1 MKRLLFIA
9 VVFLIA
15 FPLSVAAQR
24 TQSAKKYVKQGIE
37 RFSRND
43 IVGAI
48 AEYDRAIVIDPKY
61 AEAYLNRGKAK
72 RAAGDLDGAID
83 DYEMTA
89 NLASDLTL
97 NNHDITQ
104 AYLNR
109 GYIRSNHMDIDGALS
124 DFDRAIKYDPSDAD
138 AY

>member
-1 MKRLLFIA
+1 MKRSLLFA
-9 VVFLIA
+9 VGLLLA
-15 FPLSVAAQR
+15 FPLTLTAQR
-24 TQSAKKYVKQGIE
+24 TQSAKKYVKIGIE

-48 AEYDRAIVIDPKY
+48 AEYDRAIGVDPKY
-61 AEAYLNRGKAK
+61 ADAYLNRGKAK

-83 DYEMTA
+83 DYEIA
-89 NLASDLTL
+89 AAIAPDLAL

-109 GYIRSNHMDIDGALS
+109 GYIRS
-124 DFDRAIKYDPSDAD
+124 
-138 AY
+138 